1 MIFKLI
7 KNKLILCFDNLLF
20 LLLGSIK
27 ELIWKANLQM
37 KWPEEFNIEG
47 IARRKTD
54 AINICYL
61 LACHKL
67 KVCYS
72 FHFTYLE
79 KYFSISPFIRTFSK
93 CGF

>member
-1 MIFKLI
+1 MNNFKKVNVCQWYSNAL
-7 KNKLILCFDNLLF
+7 KTNDLGFDNFLF

-37 KWPEEFNIEG
+37 KWPEEFEVEG

-67 KVCYS
+67 KVCY
-72 FHFTYLE
+72 
-79 KYFSISPFIRTFSK
+79 IFILFI
-93 CGF
+93 